1 MPNDSVNYR
10 LQIELTPE
18 NNKYSWSI
26 ARDVYYAGD
35 DATQHSVVAH
45 GNADS
50 IDNAYND
57 AKLAMNR
64 LNINHQEY

>member
-1 MPNDSVNYR
+1 MSNDSVNYR

-26 ARDVYYAGD
+26 TKDAYYTGD
-35 DATQHSVVAH
+35 DATQRSVVAH
-45 GNADS
+45 GNANS

-64 LNINHQEY
+64 LNINH

>member
-1 MPNDSVNYR
+1 MPNDSVNYQ
-10 LQIELTPE
+10 LQIELTSE
-18 NNKYSWSI
+18 NNKYSWFI
-26 ARDVYYAGD
+26 AKDTYFAGD

-57 AKLAMNR
+57 AKLAMNK
-64 LNINHQEY
+64 LNVNH

>member
-1 MPNDSVNYR
+1 MSNDSVNYR

-18 NNKYSWSI
+18 NNKYSWFI
-26 ARDVYYAGD
+26 AKDTYFAGD
-35 DATQHSVVAH
+35 DATQYSVVAH

-57 AKLAMNR
+57 AKLAMNKI
-64 LNINHQEY
+64 NINH